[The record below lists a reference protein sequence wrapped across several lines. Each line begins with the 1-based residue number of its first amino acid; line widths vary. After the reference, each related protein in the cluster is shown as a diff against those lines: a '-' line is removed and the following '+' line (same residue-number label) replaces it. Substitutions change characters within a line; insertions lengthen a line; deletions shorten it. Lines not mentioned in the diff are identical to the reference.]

1 MNLIKLSYI
10 ILSLLI
16 FTSCDNKK
24 NGDKKYD
31 SEQSEFD
38 RFTHD
43 VIHYWD
49 GFNFSDTT
57 ILSRSKQELE
67 HTFAQWIEMSL
78 ALYYD
83 TDSVYTGE
91 VIKRAKINN
100 VMLVRFMDM
109 SETCLN
115 DPNSPFRCEE
125 LYIPILREAINSSV
139 GDEYKMRYRAHLE
152 TAMMNRKGTIA
163 SDFTYITVL
172 RKEGTLHAIESPYT
186 ILYFFNPDC
195 QDCARVSEIIATDG
209 VLNALIDTD
218 KLSILAIY
226 PDEDL
231 NSWNKHQNEFPKSW
245 ITGRYSNE
253 YDREKYDLPAIPN
266 LYLLDSEKRVIMKDA
281 IIEHI
286 IHYLANN

>member
-1 MNLIKLSYI
+1 MNLSKFAYI
-10 ILSLLI
+10 VLSLLI
-16 FTSCDNKK
+16 LASCDNAKNKNKK
-24 NGDKKYD
+24 SDI
-31 SEQSEFD
+31 EQSEVD
-38 RFTHD
+38 RFTQD

-57 ILSRSKQELE
+57 ILSQPRQELE
-67 HTFAQWIEMSL
+67 QVFAQWIEMSL
-78 ALYYD
+78 ILYYD
-83 TDSVYTGE
+83 TDSAYTGE
-91 VIKRAKINN
+91 VIKRAKINDA
-100 VMLVRFMDM
+100 MLIRFMDM

-163 SDFTYITVL
+163 SNFTYTTIL
-172 RKEGTLHAIESPYT
+172 REEGELHSIKSPYT

-195 QDCARVSEIIATDG
+195 HDCARVSEIIATDG

-218 KLSILAIY
+218 KLTILAIY

-231 NSWNKHQNEFPKSW
+231 NSWNKHHHEFPKSW
-245 ITGRYSNE
+245 ITGRYANE
-253 YDREKYDLPAIPN
+253 HEREKYDLPAIPN
-266 LYLLDSEKRVIMKDA
+266 LYLLDSEKRVIMKDST
-281 IIEHI
+281 IELI